1 MSDDT
6 FHDDIEQLE
15 ARIEA
20 LTAAIERC
28 HKISMASK
36 IAVAAGAAWFALLLL
51 WIVSFSAAAFVAA
64 LSAVLGGL
72 VLLGSNATTWEQ
84 TAADLHA
91 AEAMRAQLIGSID
104 LRIVGEERKTIH

>member
-1 MSDDT
+1 MGEIR
-6 FHDDIEQLE
+6 DDIDQLE
-15 ARIEA
+15 ACIEA
-20 LTAAIERC
+20 LTASLEHCR
-28 HKISMASK
+28 KISLAAK
-36 IAVAAGAAWFALLLL
+36 FAVAAGAVWFALMLL

-84 TAADLHA
+84 TAAALHT

-104 LRIVGEERKTIH
+104 LRLVGEDKPTIH

>member
-1 MSDDT
+1 MGDISDDI
-6 FHDDIEQLE
+6 DQLE

-20 LTAAIERC
+20 LTVSLERC
-28 HKISMASK
+28 RKISLAAK
-36 IAVAAGAAWFALLLL
+36 FAVAAGAAWFALMLL

-91 AEAMRAQLIGSID
+91 AEAMRAQLIGSIE
-104 LRIVGEERKTIH
+104 LRLVGGDRPTIH

>member
-1 MSDDT
+1 MGELR
-6 FHDDIEQLE
+6 DDIDRLE

-20 LTAAIERC
+20 LTVSLERC
-28 HKISMASK
+28 RKISVVAK
-36 IAVAAGAAWFALLLL
+36 LTAAAGAAWFALMLL

-84 TAADLHA
+84 TEAALHA
-91 AEAMRAQLIGSID
+91 AEAERALSIGSID
-104 LRIVGEERKTIH
+104 LRVVGEDRPTMH

>member
-1 MSDDT
+1 MGELR
-6 FHDDIEQLE
+6 DDIDQLE

-20 LTAAIERC
+20 LTASIERC
-28 HKISMASK
+28 RKISMAAK
-36 IAVAAGAAWFALLLL
+36 FAIAAGAAWFALMLL

-91 AEAMRAQLIGSID
+91 AEAARAQLIGSIE
-104 LRIVGEERKTIH
+104 LRVVGEDGRRLH

>member
-1 MSDDT
+1 MGEIR
-6 FHDDIEQLE
+6 DDIDQLE

-20 LTAAIERC
+20 LTASLERC
-28 HKISMASK
+28 RKISLLAK
-36 IAVAAGAAWFALLLL
+36 IVIAAGAAWFALVLL
-51 WIVSFSAAAFVAA
+51 WIVLFSAAAFVAA

-91 AEAMRAQLIGSID
+91 AETERAQLIGSID
-104 LRIVGEERKTIH
+104 LRVVGEEKPTLH

>member
-1 MSDDT
+1 MGELR
-6 FHDDIEQLE
+6 DDIDRLE

-20 LTAAIERC
+20 LAVSLERC
-28 HKISMASK
+28 RKISLASK
-36 IAVAAGAAWFALLLL
+36 FAVAAGAAWFALLLL
-51 WIVSFSAAAFVAA
+51 WIVSFSAVAFVAA

-91 AEAMRAQLIGSID
+91 AEAERAQLIGSID
-104 LRIVGEERKTIH
+104 LRVVGEEPRTIH

>member
-1 MSDDT
+1 VSDDT
-6 FHDDIEQLE
+6 LHDDIEQLE
-15 ARIEA
+15 VRIEA
-20 LTAAIERC
+20 LTASIERC
-28 HKISMASK
+28 RKISMVSK
-36 IAVAAGAAWFALLLL
+36 FAVAAGAAWFTLLLF
-51 WIVSFSAAAFVAA
+51 WIVSFSAAAFIVA

-104 LRIVGEERKTIH
+104 LRLVGGDRPTIH